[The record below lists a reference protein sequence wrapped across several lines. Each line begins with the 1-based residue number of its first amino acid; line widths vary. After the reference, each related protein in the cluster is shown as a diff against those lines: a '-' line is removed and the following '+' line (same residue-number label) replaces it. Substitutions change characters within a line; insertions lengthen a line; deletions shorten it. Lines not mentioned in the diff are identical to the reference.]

1 MDYLKVLKNNNKII
15 SKTTYCK
22 EDVQTA
28 ADLTLRCV
36 FSGNE
41 RCSIGRRELL
51 IYADSFIM
59 LNKGTQYNTCISSE
73 TPVQSFAVTFDKDFV
88 NDFYSSYTLSNYK
101 LLNGITDTA
110 ENKLNETLYPFN
122 GDIKFNLSHLKANLD
137 SGLNDELLINEYLHH
152 CLITYNSVYNKEIF
166 EKARLLPIQNAGTRL
181 EILRRLNLAKE
192 YLYSN
197 YDKNINLNELA
208 AYACLSVNH
217 LLRTF
222 KQAFGRS
229 PHQFLTDI
237 RLKRA
242 QQLLRKSN
250 YSVNEVVT
258 LIGFECPSSFIRLF
272 KQRFETTPLIY
283 RQSA

>member
-88 NDFYSSYTLSNYK
+88 NDFYSSYTLSNCK

-166 EKARLLPIQNAGTRL
+166 EKARLLSIQNAGTRL